1 MRPKQSLD
9 TKNKGTNKVGLILIF
24 KELVV
29 KNKNTI
35 FPNDEVNELV
45 AFNLVMFLANENFL
59 IYRFIKLKMNAL
71 KRYLA

>member
-59 IYRFIKLKMNAL
+59 IYRFIKL
-71 KRYLA
+71 